1 MPAARRIVSDTGPL
15 LHLREAGTLDT
26 LRTAGEVFIPLAVE
40 AEITAL
46 DSEWSRDRPEWIAA
60 VPLQPSFQEQ
70 ASDWMKAGL
79 LDPGEAEAL
88 ALVHQ
93 LPADWFVTDDTAAR
107 VVALRLG
114 LEVHGSLGVVLWAA
128 ASGHFSRAEAEDA
141 LSALSRSSLWL
152 SARVLDEART
162 ALGQI
167 FS

>member
-26 LRTAGEVFIPLAVE
+26 LRAAGQVFIPPAVE
-40 AEITAL
+40 TEITAL
-46 DSEWSRDRPEWIAA
+46 DAGWSGDRPEWIEA
-60 VPLQPSFQEQ
+60 VPLKPPFQEQ

-88 ALVHQ
+88 ALAHQ
-93 LPADWFVTDDTAAR
+93 LPAEWLLTDDTAAR
-107 VVALRLG
+107 VVASRLG

-152 SARVLDEART
+152 STRVLDEARA